1 MDNFI
6 ILYLVLGLALLFW
19 ALIDLVQ
26 NDNLKRNQKAVLV
39 VLQIALPVIG
49 SIIYFQFKNRNRKR
63 STYFSR

>member
-1 MDNFI
+1 M
-6 ILYLVLGLALLFW
+6 W

-26 NDNLKRNQKAVLV
+26 NHNLKRNQKAVLLILLV
-39 VLQIALPVIG
+39 VLPVIG